1 MRWINDLSISPNI
14 IQITPP
20 SCFTSHGANPRKQ
33 HRSIPPV
40 HLHIKSSHR
49 FGTSTPRSSRAP
61 YCLSPPSRQMSLFKI
76 TSPNCTWTV
85 ARAVPLT
92 NPRSWKYLKDKWPT
106 SGDTITHVESF
117 CPNVSPN
124 VCITFCWKLGF
135 SSLVASAC
143 SKKTINMF
151 DDMLKDNQAF
161 CSFGYQLRSLYIV
174 YLFTHLKAQHLW
186 QLFSKNLSNWWSL
199 GAQSWLA
206 KSNQSN
212 DVKSP

>member
-1 MRWINDLSISPNI
+1 
-14 IQITPP
+14 
-20 SCFTSHGANPRKQ
+20 
-33 HRSIPPV
+33 
-40 HLHIKSSHR
+40 
-49 FGTSTPRSSRAP
+49 
-61 YCLSPPSRQMSLFKI
+61 MSLFKI

-85 ARAVPLT
+85 ARAVALT

-161 CSFGYQLRSLYIV
+161 GSFGYQLRSLYIV